1 MEGTL
6 SMSDLVKHCDNI
18 YEAIIIISKRA
29 GQINEE
35 QKIFIEREAGIDDSL
50 KNYDDEEFID
60 REMIDEDKIIK
71 LPKPTELAIK
81 EFIEGNLHYDYGDD
95 VEGEQSEK

>member
-6 SMSDLVKHCDNI
+6 SMSDLLKHCDNI
-18 YEAIIIISKRA
+18 YEAMIIIGKRA
-29 GQINEE
+29 RQINEE
-35 QKIFIEREAGIDDSL
+35 QKLFIEREAGIDDSL
-50 KNYDDEEFID
+50 ENDDNEEFVD

-81 EFIEGNLHYDYGDD
+81 EFINGKIHYDYGYD
-95 VEGEQSEK
+95 VEAEQSEK